1 MTDMTDMPEM
11 PTYPALGFLV
21 RHGRALAGL
30 IALLPIA
37 GALCAVATG
46 GPLWL
51 IAGGLVL
58 APILLLFVLTYVEM
72 ARVISDTMIPR

>member
-1 MTDMTDMPEM
+1 MMDMPEI

-21 RHGRALAGL
+21 KHGRLVAAVIAALPVLGG
-30 IALLPIA
+30 IA
-37 GALCAVATG
+37 AVATD
-46 GPLWL
+46 GPVLL
-51 IAGGLVL
+51 LLAGVVV